1 LKPVRSF
8 LFAYGAAD
16 DFRKKQFS
24 QRERK
29 NSGYNRWIRILGIY
43 PNTCKGFTGMVAK
56 RPSNFVIFIF
66 LLFIVGCSAAGGGG
80 LASRQ
85 PAGLAPSAA
94 ATEAPSRTA
103 INSTASD
110 LPASNNPA
118 STQPSDTPTQT
129 AAATS
134 TDVPT
139 PTETEVA
146 FEVGKEITIEYLR
159 NLEISGSEI
168 TFEQQLADRSNY
180 HQYIA
185 SYISEGNKIYG
196 LLTIPFV
203 EPPEGG
209 FKAIVFNHGYIPPTA
224 YRTTERYTAYV
235 DYLARSGFVVFK
247 IDYRGNGES
256 QGQATGSYFSPG
268 YTIDAIAALKSLQ
281 KMDIIDP
288 QGIGMWGHSMAGNL
302 VLRAMLVE
310 PDIQA
315 GVIWSGAV
323 YSYDDFMKYGINDT
337 SYRPPPTP
345 ENPQDSDPRRR
356 SQQIFDTY
364 GRPDT
369 QVAYWKAVSLTE
381 NIEYLN
387 SPIQIHHAQDDPVVN
402 IGYSFDL
409 AAVLQEHDK
418 SYEFYTYEGGGHNL
432 ISPYFDQAMLRTVA
446 FFRKYL

>member
-1 LKPVRSF
+1 MIVKRHFILLMLILLVFAAGCNMIGEGSLGSRQSVRSAPSTTVMVMPSETALKPV
-8 LFAYGAAD
+8 
-16 DFRKKQFS
+16 
-24 QRERK
+24 
-29 NSGYNRWIRILGIY
+29 
-43 PNTCKGFTGMVAK
+43 
-56 RPSNFVIFIF
+56 
-66 LLFIVGCSAAGGGG
+66 
-80 LASRQ
+80 
-85 PAGLAPSAA
+85 
-94 ATEAPSRTA
+94 ATETPVSE
-103 INSTASD
+103 
-110 LPASNNPA
+110 NPVVPQ
-118 STQPSDTPTQT
+118 TTETPTQT
-129 AAATS
+129 TAATS
-134 TDVPT
+134 TITPT
-139 PTETEVA
+139 PTETEPA
-146 FEVGKEITIEYLR
+146 FEVGREITIEYLR
-159 NLEISGSEI
+159 NLKISGSEI

-180 HQYIA
+180 HQYLA

-209 FKAIVFNHGYIPPTA
+209 FKAIVFNHGYIPPTV

-256 QGQATGSYFSPG
+256 EGQATGSYFSPG

-302 VLRAMLVE
+302 VLRAMEIE

-323 YSYDDFMKYGINDT
+323 YSYDDFMKYSINDT

-356 SQQIFDTY
+356 SQRIFDTY

-369 QVAYWKAVSLTE
+369 QVDYWKAVSLTE
-381 NIEYLN
+381 NIETLN
-387 SPIQIHHAQDDPVVN
+387 SPLQIHHAQDDPVVN

-409 AAVLQEHDK
+409 AAVLQEHNK

-432 ISPYFDQAMLRTVA
+432 VSPYFDQAMLRTVE